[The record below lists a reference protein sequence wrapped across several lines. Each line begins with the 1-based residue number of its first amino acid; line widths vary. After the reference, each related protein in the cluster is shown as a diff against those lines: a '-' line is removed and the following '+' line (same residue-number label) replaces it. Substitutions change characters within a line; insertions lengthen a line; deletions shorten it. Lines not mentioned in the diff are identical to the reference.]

1 MMGVV
6 ISGKKK
12 ARKFM
17 AMEEYKRRFKDKLG
31 INPYEGTLNVAT
43 PYKKILEKI
52 DGVAID
58 GFKKNGKSYGKV
70 KCFPVRIKKLKAAI
84 IIPERSK
91 EDYIEI
97 ISKHNLR
104 ERLNLKDGDE
114 IKIDFVPFVKVRK
127 KMLLDCGEEKNGKI
141 KIYYEEPLLKNPLIE
156 ECEERRGNKVLPS
169 RIVASLI
176 FDGNEKQSFKKLV
189 SWIKKRYSIMYPP
202 VLIDY
207 GSLKEWQIE
216 IKWNDG

>member
-17 AMEEYKRRFKDKLG
+17 AMEEYKRRFKNKLG
-31 INPYEGTLNVAT
+31 INPYEGTLNVMTA
-43 PYKKILEKI
+43 YKKILERI
-52 DGVAID
+52 DGITIN
-58 GFKKNGKSYGKV
+58 GFKKNGKSYGRV
-70 KCFPVRIKKLKAAI
+70 KCFPVGIKKLKAAI

-104 ERLNLKDGDE
+104 EKLNLKDGDE
-114 IKIDFVPFVKVRK
+114 IKIDFVPFVKVRR
-127 KMLLDCGEEKNGKI
+127 KMLLDCGEDGKI
-141 KIYYEEPLLKNPLIE
+141 KIYYEEPFLKNPLVE
-156 ECEERRGNKVLPS
+156 ECEERKGNKILPS

-176 FDGNEKQSFKKLV
+176 FDGDEKQSFKKLI
-189 SWIKKRYSIMYPP
+189 SWTKKRYSIMYPP

-207 GSLKEWQIE
+207 GMLKEWQIE